1 MTAITLRDALYTVL
15 IVKTSLSCAITPEQL
30 QETNHSKF
38 AGAMSSKVIMGS
50 NCPAL
55 VTYHPYN
62 LESQDII

>member
-1 MTAITLRDALYTVL
+1 MTAITHRDALY
-15 IVKTSLSCAITPEQL
+15 IVFIAKTSLSCAITTEQL

-38 AGAMSSKVIMGS
+38 ARAMSSKVIIGS